1 MREAKLPEN
10 YSYLMEFVWSGDT
23 RRQKRQ
29 RVIKTGNYARLARP
43 APFIL

>member
-1 MREAKLPEN
+1 MWEAKLPEN
-10 YSYLMEFVWSGDT
+10 YSYLMEFVSSGDT

-29 RVIKTGNYARLARP
+29 RVIKTGNYASLARS